1 MAEEK
6 RDGRIEALVLV
17 QSLILACV
25 LDQMPESE
33 RMAKARMMLVKLD
46 DSIARGHA
54 LGQDFVNDFEETLE
68 YALPLLKSAALTHK
82 EPPNETS

>member
-6 RDGRIEALVLV
+6 KDGRIEALVLV

-25 LDQMPESE
+25 LDQMPEFE

-46 DSIARGHA
+46 DSIVKAQA
-54 LGQDFVNDFEETLE
+54 FDLDYANDFEKTLE
-68 YALPLLKSAALTHK
+68 YALPLLKSAALTHE
-82 EPPNETS
+82 EPSNETS